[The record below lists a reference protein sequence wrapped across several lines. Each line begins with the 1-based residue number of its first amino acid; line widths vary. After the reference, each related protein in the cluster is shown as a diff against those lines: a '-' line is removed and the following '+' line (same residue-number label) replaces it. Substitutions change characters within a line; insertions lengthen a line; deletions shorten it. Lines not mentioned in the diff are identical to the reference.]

1 MLMLLVVVMVI
12 AIHSADVLSHSL
24 SGSVCL
30 SSAVHCLG
38 SSSSA
43 VPHRSHADIAQ
54 RVNSGCANEI
64 IKDTPPVG
72 AVPATTTTTTTRNKP
87 LVLSVN
93 RAVSFTQL
101 YTFHSVPF
109 LLLPCHCLI
118 HGMSQFSST
127 SSSNISSRLVP
138 SKQRKSASVSSSR
151 RAPPIV
157 PCSLVV
163 LPSCQKTPNH
173 FIGAH
178 HSRTL
183 LCEV

>member
-1 MLMLLVVVMVI
+1 MLMLLVVVVVI

-118 HGMSQFSST
+118 HGMSQFSGT
-127 SSSNISSRLVP
+127 SSSLVP
-138 SKQRKSASVSSSR
+138 SKQRKSASVSSGR

-163 LPSCQKTPNH
+163 LPNCQKTPNH
-173 FIGAH
+173 FTGAH